1 MATQASVTA
10 TAIVTERRTTS
21 RLAGLPISTKFFSV
35 NSRTTWPVKSSMPK
49 KALASSANSE
59 PR

>member
-1 MATQASVTA
+1 MQASVTA
-10 TAIVTERRTTS
+10 TAIVIERRATS
-21 RLAGLPISTKFFSV
+21 RLAGSASSTKFFSV
-35 NSRTTWPVKSSMPK
+35 NSRTTWPVKSSRPK